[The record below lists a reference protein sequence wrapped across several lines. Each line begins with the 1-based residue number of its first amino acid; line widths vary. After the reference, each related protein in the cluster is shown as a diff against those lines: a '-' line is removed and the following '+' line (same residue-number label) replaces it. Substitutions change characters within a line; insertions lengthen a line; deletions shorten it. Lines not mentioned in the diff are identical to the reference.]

1 MENEKAN
8 GVHDKT
14 TSLETADDADVS
26 REPSEYRP
34 VDHYLIRARRDFGPT
49 SETRSD
55 PPITSRVTRACI
67 TAGDVRDAQGDC
79 KKFVAEVDG
88 VDWQLIFS
96 GDLVLTAYATG
107 HHTPADSLMEVS
119 R

>member
-14 TSLETADDADVS
+14 TSLETTDDADVS
-26 REPSEYRP
+26 REPSDYRP
-34 VDHYLIRARRDFGPT
+34 VDHYLIRARSDYGTT
-49 SETRSD
+49 SETRTD
-55 PPITSRVTRACI
+55 PPITPRVTRACI
-67 TAGDVRDAQGDC
+67 TAGDVHDAHGDC

-88 VDWQLIFS
+88 VEWELIFS
-96 GDLVLTAYATG
+96 DDLVLTAVAPE
-107 HHTPADSLMEVS
+107 HHTPADALMEVS